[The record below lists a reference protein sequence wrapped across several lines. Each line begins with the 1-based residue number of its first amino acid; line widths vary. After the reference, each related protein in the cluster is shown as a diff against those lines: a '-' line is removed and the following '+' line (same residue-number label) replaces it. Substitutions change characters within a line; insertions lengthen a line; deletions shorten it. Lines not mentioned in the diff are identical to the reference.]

1 MRRLFEGLLS
11 FVYPEVCQLC
21 EGNPAGPRMGFVC
34 EACQA
39 RLERVTA
46 PFCERCGLPF
56 EGEITPAFECSN
68 CRTLDLHF
76 TSARSMIL
84 AKGAG
89 LDIIHR
95 YKYHRA
101 LWFEPLFL
109 SLIQQMAAPEITPAS
124 WDAIVPVPLHPL
136 KQRER
141 EFNQAERLSDLLSQA
156 TRLPRL
162 HGTLTRRKATET
174 QTQLSRKERA
184 RNVAS
189 AFAPNLPL
197 PSNCTRLILFDDVFT
212 TGATTSECAKV
223 LHSMGAKK
231 VGVWTLAR
239 GL

>member
-1 MRRLFEGLLS
+1 MHRLIESLLS

-21 EGNPAGPRMGFVC
+21 ESKPAGLPMGFVC
-34 EACQA
+34 QTCQD

-56 EGEITPAFECSN
+56 EGDITPSFECSN

-84 AKGAG
+84 AKGDG
-89 LDIIHR
+89 LELIHH

-101 LWFEPLFL
+101 LWFEPLF
-109 SLIQQMAAPEITPAS
+109 SRLIRQIAAPEIQSTT

-141 EFNQAERLSDLLSQA
+141 EFNQAERLADLLSQA
-156 TRLPRL
+156 TQLPRL
-162 HGTLTRRKATET
+162 RGTLTRRKATET
-174 QTQLSRKERA
+174 QTQLSRPERA

-197 PSNCTRLILFDDVFT
+197 PPNCTRLILFDDVFT

-223 LHSMGAKK
+223 LRQMGAKT
-231 VGVWTLAR
+231 VAVWTLAR